1 MKYIHI
7 LFFLLSSIVLSQN
20 YYTISGYIEDA
31 SSGESLIGV
40 NVYSKSL
47 SVGTTTNNFG
57 FYSLTVPEG
66 EFDINFSFIGYSD
79 FTKNLSIKT
88 DIELNPRLVLSSEII
103 KEVILTD
110 QISNV

>member
-1 MKYIHI
+1 MKYLYIF
-7 LFFLLSSIVLSQN
+7 FFLFSYIVLSQN
-20 YYTISGYIEDA
+20 FYTISGYIEDA
-31 SSGESLIGV
+31 ATGESLIGV

-79 FTKNLSIKT
+79 FTKILLIKNHSQKKYHLTSIRNLVQRS
-88 DIELNPRLVLSSEII
+88 LG
-103 KEVILTD
+103 
-110 QISNV
+110 